1 MSKQNK
7 IIFCFIICCMSAW
20 SNCIMTIIDDDSS
33 SLQAI
38 DSIKRIADS
47 HQIKATFGVVAK
59 RLEDDPAIAARLM
72 TFQEEGHEIA
82 SHSYSHSPFIW
93 SRKEYS
99 DGLLAKMEEDLMKA
113 DDILMKNGFHPSA
126 FVYPYGKFHGKEYR
140 GKIIDMVQKHY
151 PVAFNARGGFNHSD
165 NTCFG
170 YVGRLPMRSHN
181 NLSMIKLQMRHSM
194 RKGDCWFVVLTH
206 SGMANFSPSDLEEII
221 EFGKAK
227 GFVFMTATEAF
238 QYWQKAGWQS
248 MSVDQLKDFSL
259 FDEGWDFLYLHFL
272 TFLFA
277 FIIFAFLV
285 LGMFIL
291 IKKHFKKAA
300 PQKAA
305 I

>member
-1 MSKQNK
+1 MSKRNK
-7 IIFCFIICCMSAW
+7 IIIWFIVFCSAVW
-20 SNCIMTIIDDDSS
+20 SNSIMTIIDDDSS

-38 DSIKRIADS
+38 DTVKRIADS
-47 HQIKATFGVVAK
+47 HKVKVTFGVIAK

-82 SHSYSHSPFIW
+82 SHSYSHSPSIW
-93 SRKEYS
+93 SRREYS
-99 DGLLAKMEEDLMKA
+99 DGLLVKMEEDLVNA
-113 DDILMKNGFHPSA
+113 DHILRENGFHLSS
-126 FVYPYGKFHGKEYR
+126 FVYPYGKFYGKEYR

-151 PVAFNARGGFNHSD
+151 PVAFNARGGFNHSN

-181 NLSMIKLQMRHSM
+181 NLSMIKLQMRHAM

-221 EFGKAK
+221 EYGRTK
-227 GFVFMTATEAF
+227 GFTFMTATEAL
-238 QYWQKAGWQS
+238 QYWQKTGWQS

-259 FDEGWDFLYLHFL
+259 FDEGWDFLYLHFF

-277 FIIFAFLV
+277 FIVLVFLV
-285 LGMFIL
+285 VIAIIL
-291 IKKHFKKAA
+291 IKKRLKNAQKK
-300 PQKAA
+300 
-305 I
+305 